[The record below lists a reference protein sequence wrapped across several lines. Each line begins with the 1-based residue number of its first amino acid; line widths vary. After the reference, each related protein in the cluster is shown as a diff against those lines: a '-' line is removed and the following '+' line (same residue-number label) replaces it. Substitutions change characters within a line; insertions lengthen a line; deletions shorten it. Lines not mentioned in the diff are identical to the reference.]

1 MVTKDTR
8 ACRNNYLTLCL
19 RTTKPIV
26 WVIIM
31 LDLEVMPERSLR
43 GGQWEIVLG
52 KLNSKTLWWCA
63 YLTSCLV
70 VGCESLACKTSL
82 FQILVLLLLGMPLAQ
97 AVEVLRRQC
106 TAIKNVQVTYSERVS
121 QSVYEHKLQ
130 KLVVSSGKLIFSPAS
145 SWNGH
150 SPWSDKWRSQTSL
163 WSKMPETKGLSYYTQ
178 QQYSTLASIIF
189 LPVLTQ
195 P

>member
-1 MVTKDTR
+1 MR
-8 ACRNNYLTLCL
+8 AW
-19 RTTKPIV
+19 P
-26 WVIIM
+26 
-31 LDLEVMPERSLR
+31 
-43 GGQWEIVLG
+43 
-52 KLNSKTLWWCA
+52 
-63 YLTSCLV
+63 
-70 VGCESLACKTSL
+70 L

-195 P
+195 PLFNHIANVLPLMDGDVQLSTSLIPRLTLVYQELESAWEWGKQ